1 MCSQRELNILLK
13 KLAEIYQS
21 VYGSDIV
28 KILMYGSYARGTF
41 TADSDLDVV
50 AIVKGSRDELQR
62 KLKTI
67 WDYSCELELE
77 YETILSPTVIPY
89 EEFETYKQDMPYY
102 RNIEQEGVAI
112 VA

>member
-41 TADSDLDVV
+41 AADSDLDVV

-62 KLKTI
+62 KLKTV

-77 YETILSPTVIPY
+77 YGTILSPTVIPY
-89 EEFETYKQDMPYY
+89 EEFETYKQDIPYY

>member
-41 TADSDLDVV
+41 TTDSDLDVV

-62 KLKTI
+62 KLKTV

-77 YETILSPTVIPY
+77 YGTILSPTVIPY

>member
-62 KLKTI
+62 KLKTV

-77 YETILSPTVIPY
+77 YGTILSPTVIPY

>member
-41 TADSDLDVV
+41 AADSDLDVV

-62 KLKTI
+62 KLKTV

-77 YETILSPTVIPY
+77 YGTILSPTVIPY

>member
-1 MCSQRELNILLK
+1 MS
-13 KLAEIYQS
+13 
-21 VYGSDIV
+21 
-28 KILMYGSYARGTF
+28 F
-41 TADSDLDVV
+41 
-50 AIVKGSRDELQR
+50 QR
-62 KLKTI
+62 KLKTV

-77 YETILSPTVIPY
+77 YGTILSPTVIPY

>member
-13 KLAEIYQS
+13 KLAEICQS

-28 KILMYGSYARGTF
+28 KILMYGSYVRGTF

-62 KLKTI
+62 KLKTV

-77 YETILSPTVIPY
+77 YGTILSPTVIPY

>member
-1 MCSQRELNILLK
+1 MALMHAELLPQIR
-13 KLAEIYQS
+13 IS
-21 VYGSDIV
+21 
-28 KILMYGSYARGTF
+28 
-41 TADSDLDVV
+41 DVV

-62 KLKTI
+62 KLKTV

-77 YETILSPTVIPY
+77 YGTILSPTVIPY